1 MTFGLYVVWVVQTV
15 IAFAILFLA
24 QQRLRRHGGW
34 VLRAVIFVVKFLL
47 MTAVAYTMLVWD
59 NWVTWHLGYTL
70 GAFYLALLGDLV
82 SDLVTLPIV
91 IIRKRE
97 GCIRIQA
104 IVTFAMTI
112 LVLIL
117 GTANMQNIKANELTY
132 TSEKLARR
140 HRFVFISD
148 LHVGSSQSP
157 GTIEDAV
164 FEIATLKPDFVVLGG
179 DITDEFT
186 SLEEMQT
193 TYSLLG
199 SLDFPVY
206 FVYGNHDRQPK
217 GDRVGGAKYTQQ
229 ELESTLKAYGIIIL
243 QDEWVSISKD
253 LVLLGREDVSS
264 EDRLSVGELEAR
276 PENAF
281 VLCIDHSPYQTQ
293 DIIDTGADLQLSG
306 HTHAGQFFPLQL
318 LYTIFGYDAY
328 GKYQYGNTDLYV
340 SSGISG
346 WNLPL
351 RTEAACHYEVV
362 TLLPEG
368 YR

>member
-1 MTFGLYVVWVVQTV
+1 MTFGLYVLWIVQTV
-15 IAFAILFLA
+15 VAFAILFMA
-24 QQRLRRHGGW
+24 QLSLRRHAGW

-47 MTAVAYTMLVWD
+47 MTGVAYTMLVWD
-59 NWVTWHLGYTL
+59 TWVTWKMGYTL

-82 SDLVTLPIV
+82 ADLVTLPLV
-91 IIRKRE
+91 IIRKRK

-132 TSEKLARR
+132 TSDKLARR
-140 HRFVFISD
+140 HRFVFIAD
-148 LHVGSSQSP
+148 LHIGSSQSP
-157 GTIEDAV
+157 KTVEDAI
-164 FEIATLKPDFVVLGG
+164 FEIASLRPDFVVLGG

-186 SLEEMQT
+186 TLEEMQT

-199 SLDFPVY
+199 SMDVPVY
-206 FVYGNHDRQPK
+206 FIYGNHDRQIK
-217 GDRVGGAKYTQQ
+217 GDRIGGAKYTQE
-229 ELESTLKAYGIIIL
+229 ELETTLKTYGIIIL

-264 EDRLSVGELEAR
+264 ENRLSVDELEAR
-276 PENAF
+276 PENAY
-281 VLCIDHSPYQTQ
+281 VVCIDHSPYQTQ
-293 DIIDTGADLQLSG
+293 DSIDTGADLQLSG

-328 GKYQYGNTDLYV
+328 GEYHYGNTDLYV